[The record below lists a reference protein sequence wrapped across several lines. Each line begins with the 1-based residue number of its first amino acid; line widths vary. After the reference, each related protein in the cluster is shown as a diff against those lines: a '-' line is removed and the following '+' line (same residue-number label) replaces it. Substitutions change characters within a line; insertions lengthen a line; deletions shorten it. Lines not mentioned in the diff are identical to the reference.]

1 MKTLFVG
8 GLSWGTDATGLT
20 SAFESY
26 GKIKSV
32 RIASDKETGRSRGFG
47 FVEFIN
53 DSEADEAMQ
62 NMNGT
67 EIDGRTVAVNIAEKR
82 EKPKAPDTGWRDLK
96 SLRNSF
102 PEPEIVKKRAPRSEV
117 RSDEGSGGQG
127 SPKRQKTKS
136 IEQMFIE
143 RGTDES
149 TDGE

>member
-53 DSEADEAMQ
+53 DSESDEAMQ

-67 EIDGRTVAVNIAEKR
+67 EIDGRTVAV
-82 EKPKAPDTGWRDLK
+82 T
-96 SLRNSF
+96 
-102 PEPEIVKKRAPRSEV
+102 
-117 RSDEGSGGQG
+117 
-127 SPKRQKTKS
+127 
-136 IEQMFIE
+136 
-143 RGTDES
+143 
-149 TDGE
+149 